1 MTAEILIL
9 FSSILLL
16 SYVLDLSS
24 KYTRIPT
31 VIWLLIMGWGLQ
43 QFTNYTHINVPR
55 LDPILPIFGTIGLI
69 LIVLEG
75 ALDLKIS
82 KRATPIIKAA
92 FMMSLLPFF
101 IFTGLLAWAF
111 KELDQTAWQPA
122 ILNALPFSIIS
133 SAIAIP
139 SVKNYQVKIRSFIT
153 YESSISDILGV
164 LVFNFI
170 LVTKVYNFKS
180 ISGFFGQIV
189 IVLFFSIILTILLSY
204 LLSRMSHHVKYGPI
218 LLFIL
223 LVYGLSKMWHL
234 PGLIFILIF
243 GLALSNLELFSG
255 WRYAHLFKPEHIPK
269 EIRQFSDIVA
279 EATFLI
285 RSLFFVLFGYMI
297 QTSDLLNLD
306 TLPLAIGIIVL
317 LLILRFIFL
326 LIIRQDL
333 SPHLFVAPRGLITI
347 LLYLSIPIGLQIPSV
362 NNALIIQV
370 ILLSILVMMLGLL
383 FFKDLDTKELD

>member
-1 MTAEILIL
+1 
-9 FSSILLL
+9 
-16 SYVLDLSS
+16 
-24 KYTRIPT
+24 
-31 VIWLLIMGWGLQ
+31 
-43 QFTNYTHINVPR
+43 
-55 LDPILPIFGTIGLI
+55 
-69 LIVLEG
+69 
-75 ALDLKIS
+75 
-82 KRATPIIKAA
+82 
-92 FMMSLLPFF
+92 
-101 IFTGLLAWAF
+101 
-111 KELDQTAWQPA
+111 
-122 ILNALPFSIIS
+122 
-133 SAIAIP
+133 
-139 SVKNYQVKIRSFIT
+139 
-153 YESSISDILGV
+153 
-164 LVFNFI
+164 
-170 LVTKVYNFKS
+170 
-180 ISGFFGQIV
+180 
-189 IVLFFSIILTILLSY
+189 
-204 LLSRMSHHVKYGPI
+204 
-218 LLFIL
+218 
-223 LVYGLSKMWHL
+223 
-234 PGLIFILIF
+234 
-243 GLALSNLELFSG
+243 LALSNLELFSG

-326 LIIRQDL
+326 LITRQDL